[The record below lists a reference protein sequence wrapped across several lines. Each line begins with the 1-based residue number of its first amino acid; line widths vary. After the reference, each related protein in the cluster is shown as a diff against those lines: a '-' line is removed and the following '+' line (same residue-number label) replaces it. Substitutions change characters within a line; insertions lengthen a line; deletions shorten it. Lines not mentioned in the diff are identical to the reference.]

1 MSDKTELYILKGLI
15 TFDDYLS
22 RFVDKID
29 HRFFSEK
36 PMGMVFKATQLYF
49 LKYSKKPTLEM
60 LCDVMIPQMCDSYK
74 KPEYISHCVELLQT
88 VSLIKFEKEDYFD
101 WLSEITKDYIQTKR
115 IELALIDC
123 VDLMDKGRK
132 QEAIKKIIDA
142 SHVSFDETLGTDYF
156 NDIKDRMDRLK
167 SPDIILK
174 TGLYSLDE
182 SVGGGFRNKTLNIF
196 GAATNVGKT
205 LILGHITKS
214 YVESGLNGLYISL
227 EINEDMLSSRIDA
240 NISDTAL
247 DDINLNPERLMM
259 NILERKKLAEE
270 EGKPFGQL
278 IIKEYPPATIN
289 ANQILS
295 LVRELE
301 VKRNGFKP
309 KFIALDYIG
318 LMIPNGKGFSDNTYG
333 KLKTVAEE
341 LRAVAV
347 KLNIPIF
354 SAVQVNRGGYADAE
368 IGLEKTSDS
377 LGIPMTA
384 DVMIMVSRTKEMEEL
399 NQVWFNIAKSRFSK
413 NGTGFTV
420 GVDYPHMRL
429 YDVNAGNNNTST
441 VRKAPSQLKE
451 NTNKTKE
458 PHVGGS
464 DSDDLTDSL

>member
-22 RFVDKID
+22 RFVDKMD
-29 HRFFSEK
+29 PRFFSEV
-36 PMGMVFKATQLYF
+36 PMNMIFKAIRFYY
-49 LKYSKKPTLEM
+49 LKYSKRPTLAI
-60 LCDVMIPQMCDSYK
+60 LCDIAVPQICEK
-74 KPEYISHCVELLQT
+74 KPEYLSHCLELLNN
-88 VSLIKFEKEDYFD
+88 VGIIKFDREDYYD

-123 VDLMDKGRK
+123 VDLMDQGKK

-156 NDIKDRMDRLK
+156 NDIKERMDRLK

-240 NISDTAL
+240 NISDTAM
-247 DDINLNPERLMM
+247 DDINVNPERLMM
-259 NILERKKLAEE
+259 SILERKKLAEE

-295 LVRELE
+295 LVRDLE
-301 VKRNGFKP
+301 VKKNGFKP

-413 NGTGFTV
+413 NGTGFTI

-429 YDVNAGNNNTST
+429 YDINAGNNSSLIQ
-441 VRKAPSQLKE
+441 RPSSQPKE
-451 NTNKTKE
+451 NTTKSKE
-458 PHVGGS
+458 PHVGGT